1 LALLVSSNPGMAVKQ
16 NQKKNKKEK
25 WRGNKKIKG
34 VTGENMSQMA
44 CAFRANRSHMRMNI

>member
-44 CAFRANRSHMRMNI
+44 CAFRADRSHMRMNI